1 MSLDQVIGPL
11 VSVTLIELM
20 LVTGLGA
27 QLADVIEAAQNMRLV
42 LRAGLANYAAVPVA
56 AMFLLLLVDADPLA
70 ATGILILAVCPGA
83 PYAPPLTALAGG
95 KSAMSV
101 GLMIIMAGSSV
112 LMAPLLL
119 FILLPLITGGA
130 DIRVDPLGM
139 IRAILAT
146 QFLPLCC
153 GLAVNHWRPDL
164 AARLLGPAIAVSKVL
179 NAATLA
185 AILVTQFPE
194 LLRIRFSGFASMMIL
209 LGISLGIGWFAG
221 GQRDE
226 DRKAMVL
233 TTSIRNV
240 GLGLVIAAGTVVG
253 TSALTAVLA
262 YGLVQLLGSFLLA
275 LWWRRNLSPVDV
287 RLGGNART

>member
-1 MSLDQVIGPL
+1 MIG
-11 VSVTLIELM
+11 
-20 LVTGLGA
+20 
-27 QLADVIEAAQNMRLV
+27 
-42 LRAGLANYAAVPVA
+42 
-56 AMFLLLLVDADPLA
+56 
-70 ATGILILAVCPGA
+70 
-83 PYAPPLTALAGG
+83 
-95 KSAMSV
+95 
-101 GLMIIMAGSSV
+101 
-112 LMAPLLL
+112 
-119 FILLPLITGGA
+119 
-130 DIRVDPLGM
+130 
-139 IRAILAT
+139 AILAT

-226 DRKAMVL
+226 DRKAMAL

-275 LWWRRNLSPVDV
+275 LWWRRNMSPVDV